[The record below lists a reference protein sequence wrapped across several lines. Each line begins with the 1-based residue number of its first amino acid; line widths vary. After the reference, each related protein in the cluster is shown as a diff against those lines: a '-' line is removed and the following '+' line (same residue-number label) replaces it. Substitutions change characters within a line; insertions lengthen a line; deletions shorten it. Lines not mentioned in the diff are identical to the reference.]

1 MTEKEE
7 NIENENIEADV
18 PVETEPVV
26 DTETEPETT
35 EPETEPVV
43 EPEGETKTE
52 EDEVFKEANKDTMEE
67 VKEFHEKKETIEKE
81 KEDVKE
87 TPKAKP
93 KRTFDLAHLS
103 AFKERLIA
111 DFGLEEKTNERKRTA
126 LKLNGK
132 TVIRFIP
139 RKRVW
144 YAVKHYD
151 TQMKRIMYYTV
162 ESEEQE
168 TEHYEF
174 VKARVAT
181 LQETPKEA

>member
-7 NIENENIEADV
+7 VDNIEDENIEADV
-18 PVETEPVV
+18 TVEPEPEV
-26 DTETEPETT
+26 EPEPTEPE
-35 EPETEPVV
+35 PEAEPVS
-43 EPEGETKTE
+43 EFDD
-52 EDEVFKEANKDTMEE
+52 EDEDEENEIAKEADKDTLEE
-67 VKEFHEKKETIEKE
+67 AKEFHEKKEAIEKE
-81 KEDVKE
+81 KQEVKDA
-87 TPKAKP
+87 PKEKP
-93 KRTFDLAHLS
+93 KKVFDLAQLKT
-103 AFKERLIA
+103 FKEKLIA

-132 TVIRFIP
+132 TVIRLIP

-151 TQMKRIMYYTV
+151 ESMKRIMYYTV

-174 VKARVAT
+174 VKAQVAK

>member
-1 MTEKEE
+1 MAGKEE
-7 NIENENIEADV
+7 IDNIEEENIEADA
-18 PVETEPVV
+18 PV
-26 DTETEPETT
+26 DPEAEIT
-35 EPETEPVV
+35 EPETETDPIVD
-43 EPEGETKTE
+43 PEDETKAE
-52 EDEVFKEANKDTMEE
+52 EDEIAKEADKTTLEE
-67 VKEFHEKKETIEKE
+67 AKEFHEKKEAIEKE
-81 KEDVKE
+81 KEEVKDA
-87 TPKAKP
+87 PKAKP
-93 KRTFDLAHLS
+93 KKVFDSAQLS
-103 AFKERLIA
+103 AFKEKLIA

-151 TQMKRIMYYTV
+151 ESMKRIMYYTV
-162 ESEEQE
+162 ETEEQE

-174 VKARVAT
+174 VKAQVAK